1 MNNENDILV
10 VSSYDESCGNAY
22 FTRAVVDGLSK
33 FYSCDALGLNLKL
46 TQATDNESIKLA
58 DEHVR
63 DICRSIE
70 KARAVN
76 IQVEP
81 QLFGTR
87 PEDVMRRLDWLFT
100 ANKRTSVTMHNTRV
114 ISPKFPLRPIM
125 GALLRLRPFFAIR
138 IYTGFTQ
145 EYRQSKMIGDIFVL
159 AKKYNL
165 PVIVHTNKAKKTV
178 QNMFGLDR
186 LLVHPLKF
194 PLVSEQE
201 KITGLRILDGLKVAL
216 GIPSESISTGV
227 FGYISQYKGHE
238 EAIFSL
244 RHLPDNYHLFIFGRQ
259 HPSSI
264 RKDGGI
270 DPYIERLLSIAVE
283 EGLAGRVHF
292 MGEYEPSE
300 FAGLIS
306 AVDVAWLP
314 YREVG
319 QDGSGIA
326 SQCLDNAKRVI
337 CSASFAFDEVLALD
351 PKPYVRRFDIGNYLQ
366 LADATKIVMTV
377 EPRVDSSLDKFT
389 FESQCKLYID
399 SMGL

>member
-1 MNNENDILV
+1 MNNEKDILV

-22 FTRAVVDGLSK
+22 FTRAVVEGLSK
-33 FYSCDALGLNLKL
+33 FYSCGALGLNLNL
-46 TQATDNESIKLA
+46 TQATDIESIKLA

-63 DICRSIE
+63 DICRSLE
-70 KARAVN
+70 KAQAVN

-87 PEDVMRRLDWLFT
+87 PEDVIRRLDWLFS

-114 ISPKFPLRPIM
+114 VLPKFPTMSFI
-125 GALLRLRPFFAIR
+125 ALLIRLRIFSAIR
-138 IYTGFTQ
+138 LYNGFAQ
-145 EYRQSKMIGDIFVL
+145 EYRQSKMIGGIFRLV
-159 AKKYNL
+159 KKYNL
-165 PVIVHTNKAKKTV
+165 PVILHTNKAKRIV
-178 QNMFGLDR
+178 FNMFGLDK

-194 PLVSEQE
+194 PLVSEQD
-201 KITGLRILDGLKVAL
+201 KIAGGNILNDLKVAL
-216 GIPSESISTGV
+216 GVSQKSIAAGV
-227 FGYISQYKGHE
+227 FGYVSQYKGHE
-238 EAIFSL
+238 EAVYSL

-264 RKDGGI
+264 RKDGGV
-270 DPYIERLLSIAVE
+270 DPYIERLLNIAVVE
-283 EGLAGRVHF
+283 RLTDRVHF

-337 CSASFAFDEVLALD
+337 CSASFAFDEVLSLD

-377 EPRVDSSLDKFT
+377 DPRIDSSLDKFT